1 METVLLA
8 LGMFLAGMIV
18 GVFLGNKLKSTPN
31 HGTIYL
37 ETNEDGDER
46 IRFYL
51 GMEYDDISNHQQI
64 VFNVVNN
71 QAAK

>member
-8 LGMFLAGMIV
+8 LGMFLTGVIA

>member
-8 LGMFLAGMIV
+8 LGMFLAGIIA

-46 IRFYL
+46 IRFL
-51 GMEYDDISNHQQI
+51 SGDG
-64 VFNVVNN
+64 V
-71 QAAK
+71 

>member
-8 LGMFLAGMIV
+8 LGMFLAGMIA

-51 GMEYDDISNHQQI
+51 GMEYDDISNHQRI
-64 VFNVVNN
+64 IFNVVNN

>member
-8 LGMFLAGMIV
+8 LGMFLAGMIA
-18 GVFLGNKLKSTPN
+18 GVFLGNKLKNTPN
-31 HGTIYL
+31 NGTIYL

-51 GMEYDDISNHQQI
+51 GMEYDDISNHKQI

-71 QAAK
+71 QEAK

>member
-8 LGMFLAGMIV
+8 LGMFLAGMIAC
-18 GVFLGNKLKSTPN
+18 VFLGNKLKSTPN

-71 QAAK
+71 QEAK

>member
-8 LGMFLAGMIV
+8 LGMFLAGMIT
-18 GVFLGNKLKSTPN
+18 GVFVGNKLKQPPN
-31 HGTIYL
+31 DGTIFL
-37 ETNEDGDER
+37 ERNEDGDER

-51 GMEYDDISNHQQI
+51 GMEYDDISNHKQI

-71 QAAK
+71 QEAK

>member
-8 LGMFLAGMIV
+8 LGMFLAGMIA
-18 GVFLGNKLKSTPN
+18 GVFIGNKLKQTPN
-31 HGTIYL
+31 DGTIYL

-51 GMEYDDISNHQQI
+51 GMEYDEISSHQQI
-64 VFNVVNN
+64 VFDVVNN
-71 QAAK
+71 QAVK

>member
-8 LGMFLAGMIV
+8 LGMFLAGMIA
-18 GVFLGNKLKSTPN
+18 GVFLSNKLKSTPN

>member
-8 LGMFLAGMIV
+8 LGMLLAGMIT
-18 GVFLGNKLKSTPN
+18 GVFIGNALKHTPN
-31 HGTIYL
+31 DGTIFL

-51 GMEYDDISNHQQI
+51 GMEYDDISAHKQI
-64 VFNVVNN
+64 VFKVVNN
-71 QAAK
+71 QEAK